1 MEKKIKIIII
11 LLFSILLSACGFK
24 KINDGQS
31 TLYIQNINITGE
43 DRNTYLLKNNIL
55 LFSNQKSQNRYDVQ
69 IALIQTKT
77 SKIKNKS
84 GRTERYDL
92 KISADLKLTDIDNNK
107 SVKKLFSRKNDYEVA
122 KSHSDTIFN
131 EKKAS
136 KITIDQLSEEIINFL
151 TLLEKNK

>member
-1 MEKKIKIIII
+1 MKKNNKIIII
-11 LLFSILLSACGFK
+11 FFFSILLSACGFK
-24 KINDGQS
+24 KINSGQS
-31 TLYIQNINITGE
+31 PLYIQNINITGE

-55 LFSNQKSQNRYDVQ
+55 LISNQNSENRYDIQ

-84 GRTERYDL
+84 GRTERYEL
-92 KISADLKLTDIDNNK
+92 KISADLKLTDIDSNK
-107 SVKKLFSRKNDYEVA
+107 SVKKLFSKRNDYEVA

-131 EKKAS
+131 KKNTS

-151 TLLEKNK
+151 KLLEKNK